1 MFTNSLDKETDKQ
14 TDKSIIKADRTFGF
28 NRYTKTEIDREQKK
42 DITVKP
48 NVLKQLEDNNK
59 MFL

>member
-1 MFTNSLDKETDKQ
+1 MFANLLDKRQTDKQ

-28 NRYTKTEIDREQKK
+28 NRYTKTEVDREQKK
-42 DITVKP
+42 DITVKQ
-48 NVLKQLEDNNK
+48 VEDNNK